1 VTSLRYVIPVPWRS
15 TFEWDDRKSER
26 NLRERGFD
34 FEAAKGIFDDEVLE
48 QIDDRHDYG
57 EMRIAAIGQIA
68 GRFLVV
74 IHTWRENRRRIIS
87 ARPAKEKERNDY
99 RKAYPE

>member
-1 VTSLRYVIPVPWRS
+1 MVVQSD
-15 TFEWDDRKSER
+15 FEWDDRKSER

-34 FEAAKGIFDDEVLE
+34 FEAAKGVFDGHVLE
-48 QIDDRHDYG
+48 QIDDRRDYG
-57 EMRIAAIGQIA
+57 EMRIAATGQIA

-74 IHTWRENRRRIIS
+74 VYTWRENRRRIIS
-87 ARPAKEKERNDY
+87 ARPAKERERDDY